1 MVKRLYLQGL
11 FLIFTFL
18 GYTQTYVFKGELKNE
33 MGEPIIGAQFIKPS
47 SLKIIALSNDL
58 GFFEFI
64 SDTNVLLVQ
73 QIGYSS
79 KRITFNDQFITL
91 KEASKLLNAV
101 VVSENKRATLLKE
114 ATISMAIIQPNLIEN
129 TSPTNAIET
138 IERIN
143 AVQIVD
149 NQPIIRGGSGWS
161 YGAGSR
167 VGVLVDG
174 VPMLSGDA
182 GQPLWNFIPTEGISG
197 VEIIKGAS
205 SVIYGSSALNGIIHL
220 KTRKPTVT
228 PYTRVSLS
236 SGFYSLPKRQ
246 SLHYQGNKRNT
257 LSNMTAFH
265 SGIYTGIGVSVGLNL
280 LDDQSY
286 KMSDYDKRGRVH
298 LGLRKTAA
306 KHHLIYG
313 LNAAYQEGKSGS
325 FLLWE
330 SLALGYTIAD
340 SVPNQNLSQRLSID
354 PYIKWQKGNFSYTLN
369 TRFLTINNDVE
380 NGDIATDQSNA
391 SNLWYAE
398 FQSNYSPKNSYL
410 NVTGGIV
417 VMSSYSKSPLFE
429 GDHYS
434 KNYASYI
441 QLDYPWKKL
450 RLSGGGRYEHFVMDN
465 RSEGKPVFR
474 AGLNYSLAKYT
485 FLRSSFGQGYRFPSI
500 AESFIKTSVGP
511 VSVYPS
517 NQLVSESGTNLEIAI
532 QQGFSINQIQ
542 LMLDV
547 AFFQTRYHNMM
558 EFTFGQWGLI
568 EPPTYGAGFKTLNT
582 GETSVKGIESNLLF
596 EGSFNSFSVQGFFG
610 YTYTASRA
618 LEPTRMIAPN
628 ISYRNSSSDTTQ
640 DVLKYR
646 PRHLAKADIMVRYKK
661 WHIGTGVTYQSVV
674 QNIDGAFTLLIQGV
688 QESVDQEL
696 SEHLV
701 FNTRV
706 GYEINSRWDSNL
718 IFSNITNKEY
728 TIRPADIASPR
739 SIRFQ
744 IAYTLDKSK

>member
-1 MVKRLYLQGL
+1 MLKRLYLQGL

-58 GFFEFI
+58 GFFEFF

-265 SGIYTGIGVSVGLNL
+265 SGIYTGLGVSVGLNL

-330 SLALGYTIAD
+330 SLAAWL
-340 SVPNQNLSQRLSID
+340 
-354 PYIKWQKGNFSYTLN
+354 
-369 TRFLTINNDVE
+369 
-380 NGDIATDQSNA
+380 
-391 SNLWYAE
+391 
-398 FQSNYSPKNSYL
+398 
-410 NVTGGIV
+410 
-417 VMSSYSKSPLFE
+417 
-429 GDHYS
+429 HYC
-434 KNYASYI
+434 
-441 QLDYPWKKL
+441 
-450 RLSGGGRYEHFVMDN
+450 G
-465 RSEGKPVFR
+465 
-474 AGLNYSLAKYT
+474 
-485 FLRSSFGQGYRFPSI
+485 
-500 AESFIKTSVGP
+500 
-511 VSVYPS
+511 
-517 NQLVSESGTNLEIAI
+517 
-532 QQGFSINQIQ
+532 
-542 LMLDV
+542 
-547 AFFQTRYHNMM
+547 
-558 EFTFGQWGLI
+558 
-568 EPPTYGAGFKTLNT
+568 
-582 GETSVKGIESNLLF
+582 
-596 EGSFNSFSVQGFFG
+596 
-610 YTYTASRA
+610 
-618 LEPTRMIAPN
+618 
-628 ISYRNSSSDTTQ
+628 
-640 DVLKYR
+640 
-646 PRHLAKADIMVRYKK
+646 
-661 WHIGTGVTYQSVV
+661 
-674 QNIDGAFTLLIQGV
+674 
-688 QESVDQEL
+688 
-696 SEHLV
+696 
-701 FNTRV
+701 
-706 GYEINSRWDSNL
+706 
-718 IFSNITNKEY
+718 
-728 TIRPADIASPR
+728 
-739 SIRFQ
+739 
-744 IAYTLDKSK
+744 

>member
-1 MVKRLYLQGL
+1 M
-11 FLIFTFL
+11 
-18 GYTQTYVFKGELKNE
+18 
-33 MGEPIIGAQFIKPS
+33 
-47 SLKIIALSNDL
+47 
-58 GFFEFI
+58 
-64 SDTNVLLVQ
+64 
-73 QIGYSS
+73 
-79 KRITFNDQFITL
+79 
-91 KEASKLLNAV
+91 
-101 VVSENKRATLLKE
+101 
-114 ATISMAIIQPNLIEN
+114 
-129 TSPTNAIET
+129 
-138 IERIN
+138 
-143 AVQIVD
+143 
-149 NQPIIRGGSGWS
+149 
-161 YGAGSR
+161 
-167 VGVLVDG
+167 
-174 VPMLSGDA
+174 
-182 GQPLWNFIPTEGISG
+182 
-197 VEIIKGAS
+197 
-205 SVIYGSSALNGIIHL
+205 
-220 KTRKPTVT
+220 
-228 PYTRVSLS
+228 
-236 SGFYSLPKRQ
+236 
-246 SLHYQGNKRNT
+246 
-257 LSNMTAFH
+257 
-265 SGIYTGIGVSVGLNL
+265 
-280 LDDQSY
+280 
-286 KMSDYDKRGRVH
+286 
-298 LGLRKTAA
+298 
-306 KHHLIYG
+306 
-313 LNAAYQEGKSGS
+313 
-325 FLLWE
+325 
-330 SLALGYTIAD
+330 
-340 SVPNQNLSQRLSID
+340 
-354 PYIKWQKGNFSYTLN
+354 
-369 TRFLTINNDVE
+369 
-380 NGDIATDQSNA
+380 
-391 SNLWYAE
+391 
-398 FQSNYSPKNSYL
+398 
-410 NVTGGIV
+410 
-417 VMSSYSKSPLFE
+417 
-429 GDHYS
+429 
-434 KNYASYI
+434 
-441 QLDYPWKKL
+441 
-450 RLSGGGRYEHFVMDN
+450 
-465 RSEGKPVFR
+465 
-474 AGLNYSLAKYT
+474 
-485 FLRSSFGQGYRFPSI
+485 
-500 AESFIKTSVGP
+500 GP

-558 EFTFGQWGLI
+558 EFTFGQWGPI